1 MDYKH
6 FTPEMQAEHLKRQA
20 LQAEADHF
28 AHTLN
33 AEMAAASGDDA
44 QAEAQT
50 KLAAAAAARA
60 ETATSK
66 MAEPTPADDAKPTDA
81 PGRQPAPR

>member
-50 KLAAAAAARA
+50 RLAEAAAARA

-66 MAEPTPADDAKPTDA
+66 MPEPTPADA